1 MCLHPTYIQKRN
13 KLGQLRAYRCR
24 CGKCPQCKKQ
34 DRQEWSFRMLQELK
48 CHKSGVFVTLTY
60 NDDNLP
66 TNSDGVGTLN
76 YTDIQKW
83 LKRLR
88 FALTELGSD
97 TQIRYWVCGEY
108 GKRKA
113 RPHYHLILYGLK
125 PDEFK
130 LINKTWGKG
139 YVYLGYNLSPK
150 CINYVSKY
158 VQKQG
163 AIKYTP
169 QLIGSDDWCTRNNVT
184 KPFRHMS
191 LGLGK
196 NYLTEQ
202 SVRYHLGVTSE
213 PLRDSLPTFLNHN
226 LCYLNPVLY
235 VTTLTNNKGD
245 VYRQPL
251 PRYYRRKIFYDN
263 QMFDYPYTTSNSI
276 RDYLYQQTVRY
287 YCDPNY
293 KVDVD
298 SAPLRDQLLDNRASI
313 LSMEQAEQQQP
324 IIVADLVR
332 TMLQPDDYC
341 DLSQDELITLSNPHQ
356 KQIFW

>member
-1 MCLHPTYIQKRN
+1 MCSHPTYIQKRN

-34 DRQEWSFRMLQELK
+34 DRQEWSFRMLQEFK

-66 TNSDGVGTLN
+66 TNSEGAGTLD
-76 YTDIQKW
+76 YDDVQKW

-97 TQIRYWVCGEY
+97 TKIRYWACGEY
-108 GKRKA
+108 GKRTG

-125 PDEFK
+125 PEEFK
-130 LINKTWGKG
+130 LINQTWGKG
-139 YVYLGYNLSPK
+139 FVYIGYNLSPK

-163 AIKYTP
+163 AIKHAA
-169 QLIGSDDWCTRNNVT
+169 QLIGSDEWCLRNNVT
-184 KPFRHMS
+184 IPFRHMS

-202 SVRYHLGVTSE
+202 SIRYHLGLSIQK
-213 PLRDSLPTFLNHN
+213 LKDSLPVFINSQ

-235 VTTLTNNKGD
+235 VTTLCNDKGETF
-245 VYRQPL
+245 RQPL
-251 PRYYRRKIFYDN
+251 PRYYRRKIFCEN
-263 QMFDYPYTTSNSI
+263 TQFDFLDSTVNKI
-276 RDYLYQQTVRY
+276 KDYLYQQSVRY
-287 YCDPNY
+287 YFNPTY
-293 KVDVD
+293 QVDIDDVPYR
-298 SAPLRDQLLDNRASI
+298 AELLENPKAI
-313 LSMEQAEQQQP
+313 QKLEQAERNTP
-324 IIVADLVR
+324 FIAADLVR
-332 TMLQPDDYC
+332 TMLQTEDYC
-341 DLSQDELITLSNPHQ
+341 DLSQEELITLSNPQ
-356 KQIFW
+356 QQQIFW